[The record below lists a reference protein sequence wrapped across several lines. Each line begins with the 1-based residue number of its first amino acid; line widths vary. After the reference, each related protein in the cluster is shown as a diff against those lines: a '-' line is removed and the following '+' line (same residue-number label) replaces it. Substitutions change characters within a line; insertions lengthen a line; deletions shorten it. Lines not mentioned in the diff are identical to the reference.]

1 MVGLDNI
8 DYSVAFLGYSSE
20 DRPALAHAYQPISVG
35 PDHMEGYSVTFPKN
49 SVKSLS
55 RLIVW
60 SRFSH

>member
-8 DYSVAFLGYSSE
+8 DYSVAYMGYSAE
-20 DRPALAHAYQPISVG
+20 DRPALANAYQPISVG
-35 PDHMEGYSVTFPKN
+35 SEHMDGYSVTFHKN